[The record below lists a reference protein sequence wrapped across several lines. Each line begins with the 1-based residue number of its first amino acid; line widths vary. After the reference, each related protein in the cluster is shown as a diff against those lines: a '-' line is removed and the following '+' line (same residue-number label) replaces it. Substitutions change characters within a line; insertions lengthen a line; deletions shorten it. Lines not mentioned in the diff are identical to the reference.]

1 VQRFRSAAQADF
13 ETALDTPIVALT
25 ANALAGDHER
35 CLAAGF
41 DEYLPKPF
49 KLQQI
54 DALLARWTLPDS
66 QSLVSEPPPAR
77 SKKSSAR
84 MPDVPAGEAAILDLS
99 VIDRIRE
106 MEQRGAARLLE
117 RLIDTYTT
125 TATKLMADAERAL
138 AQRDAVM
145 LRHAVHTLKSSSANV
160 GATALSQCF
169 GTVEVH
175 AREGKTQA
183 AEHEWPVV
191 RIEYE
196 RALQALHTLLA
207 VENAA

>member
-1 VQRFRSAAQADF
+1 
-13 ETALDTPIVALT
+13 
-25 ANALAGDHER
+25 
-35 CLAAGF
+35 
-41 DEYLPKPF
+41 KPF

-66 QSLVSEPPPAR
+66 QSLVSEPLQPAR
-77 SKKSSAR
+77 SKRSPA
-84 MPDVPAGEAAILDLS
+84 PEVPTGETAVLDLS
-99 VIDRIRE
+99 VIDGIRE

-117 RLIDTYTT
+117 RLIETYTT
-125 TATKLMADAERAL
+125 TATKLMAHAERAL

-169 GTVEVH
+169 GAVEIH
-175 AREGKTQA
+175 ALEGKTQA

-196 RALQALHTLLA
+196 RALQALHALLA